1 MWDNWQFTRVAGHS
15 LTPRCQVLVGKRS
28 PRCLL
33 IQLGLVAGDGRD
45 EGGLTELKLISIG
58 LRYRCN
64 SKLWAQSDERTED
77 Q

>member
-33 IQLGLVAGDGRD
+33 IPLSLVAGDGRD

-58 LRYRCN
+58 LRYPHCN
-64 SKLWAQSDERTED
+64 SKLWAQSDESED